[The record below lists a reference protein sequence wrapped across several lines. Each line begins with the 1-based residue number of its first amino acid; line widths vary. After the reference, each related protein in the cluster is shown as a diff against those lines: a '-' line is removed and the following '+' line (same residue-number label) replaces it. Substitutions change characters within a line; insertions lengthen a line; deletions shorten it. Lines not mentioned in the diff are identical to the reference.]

1 MKRDSVKKT
10 GMKNTN
16 IGKRIAC
23 ITMIMAG
30 LYALT
35 GCAADDTAS
44 HSSGNIKTVEDVL
57 QEGIQP
63 EDGTSGTPETDGSS
77 GTTTSADTGEKAE
90 IEEVAEPGEIVKI
103 DATSES
109 EGVSATAAEEIQE
122 ETSEDEPEE
131 LTKET
136 AGEGDIDV
144 DLTVLSSTMVYSE
157 VYNMMVKPDD
167 YIGKTVKMTG
177 MYSYYHDD
185 ATGNDYHACIIQDAT
200 ACCAQGIEFTT
211 TDDFKYPDDYPE
223 MGDDVTVIGRFD
235 IYYEGDFC
243 FMTLLDA
250 RIVET

>member
-1 MKRDSVKKT
+1 M
-10 GMKNTN
+10 N

-23 ITMIMAG
+23 IMMIMAG

-35 GCAADDTAS
+35 GCAAEDTDT

-57 QEGIQP
+57 QEGIRS

-77 GTTTSADTGEKAE
+77 ERTTSADTGEKTE
-90 IEEVAEPGEIVKI
+90 IEEIAEPEEIAALEDVP
-103 DATSES
+103 T
-109 EGVSATAAEEIQE
+109 TAAEERQE

-136 AGEGDIDV
+136 AEEGDIDV

>member
-1 MKRDSVKKT
+1 MKRDSIKKT

-23 ITMIMAG
+23 IMMIMAG

-35 GCAADDTAS
+35 GCAAEDTAS

-77 GTTTSADTGEKAE
+77 ETTTSADTGEKAE
-90 IEEVAEPGEIVKI
+90 IEEIAEPKEIAAPE
-103 DATSES
+103 DAPTT
-109 EGVSATAAEEIQE
+109 VAEEIQE

-136 AGEGDIDV
+136 AEEGDIDV

-185 ATGNDYHACIIQDAT
+185 ATGIDYHACIIQDAT

>member
-10 GMKNTN
+10 GMKNKN

-23 ITMIMAG
+23 IMMIMAG

-35 GCAADDTAS
+35 GCAAEDTAS

-77 GTTTSADTGEKAE
+77 ETATSADTGEKAE
-90 IEEVAEPGEIVKI
+90 IEEIAEPEEIAAPE
-103 DATSES
+103 DAPT
-109 EGVSATAAEEIQE
+109 TAAEEIQE

-131 LTKET
+131 LAKET
-136 AGEGDIDV
+136 AEEGDIDV

-250 RIVET
+250 RIVETTTLW

>member
-1 MKRDSVKKT
+1 MKKSMKKRLVFALI
-10 GMKNTN
+10 MI
-16 IGKRIAC
+16 IG
-23 ITMIMAG
+23 
-30 LYALT
+30 LSALA
-35 GCAADDTAS
+35 GCAGNDPAG

-57 QEGIQP
+57 QEGIQS
-63 EDGTSGTPETDGSS
+63 EDGTSSTSETDGSS
-77 GTTTSADTGEKAE
+77 GTTTPADTGEKAE

-109 EGVSATAAEEIQE
+109 EDMPATAAEETLK

-131 LTKET
+131 ESAET
-136 AGEGDIDV
+136 AEEEDIDV
-144 DLTVLSSTMVYSE
+144 DLTALSSTMVYSE

-211 TDDFKYPDDYPE
+211 TDDFKYPDDYPA

>member
-1 MKRDSVKKT
+1 MKKILIFT
-10 GMKNTN
+10 LIMI
-16 IGKRIAC
+16 IGLSA
-23 ITMIMAG
+23 A
-30 LYALT
+30 A
-35 GCAADDTAS
+35 GCAGKDSAG

-57 QEGIQP
+57 QEGIQS
-63 EDGTSGTPETDGSS
+63 EDK
-77 GTTTSADTGEKAE
+77 DTGETAE
-90 IEEVAEPGEIVKI
+90 TGSSSETTAQAEPKE
-103 DATSES
+103 
-109 EGVSATAAEEIQE
+109 AAQE
-122 ETSEDEPEE
+122 TPQDE
-131 LTKET
+131 
-136 AGEGDIDV
+136 DIDV

-211 TDDFKYPDDYPE
+211 TDEFKYPDDYPE

-250 RIVET
+250 RLVDA

>member
-1 MKRDSVKKT
+1 MKKRLVFALI
-10 GMKNTN
+10 MI
-16 IGKRIAC
+16 IGLSA
-23 ITMIMAG
+23 A
-30 LYALT
+30 A
-35 GCAADDTAS
+35 GCAGNDPAG

-57 QEGIQP
+57 QEGIRS

-77 GTTTSADTGEKAE
+77 GTTTPADTGEKTE
-90 IEEVAEPGEIVKI
+90 IEELAEPGEIVKI

-109 EGVSATAAEEIQE
+109 EDMPATAAEETLK

-131 LTKET
+131 ESAET
-136 AGEGDIDV
+136 AEEEDIDV
-144 DLTVLSSTMVYSE
+144 DLTTLSSTMVYSE

>member
-1 MKRDSVKKT
+1 MKKKLIFT
-10 GMKNTN
+10 LIMI
-16 IGKRIAC
+16 IGLSA
-23 ITMIMAG
+23 A
-30 LYALT
+30 A
-35 GCAADDTAS
+35 GCAGKDSAG

-57 QEGIQP
+57 QEGIKS
-63 EDGTSGTPETDGSS
+63 EDK
-77 GTTTSADTGEKAE
+77 DTGENAETGNSSETTAQAEPKETTE
-90 IEEVAEPGEIVKI
+90 IEETAEPEK
-103 DATSES
+103 TSEP
-109 EGVSATAAEEIQE
+109 EEISKSENASIQDAE
-122 ETSEDEPEE
+122 ETSKDEP
-131 LTKET
+131 KEAAQET
-136 AGEGDIDV
+136 PQDEDIDV

-211 TDDFKYPDDYPE
+211 TDEFKYPDDYPE

-250 RIVET
+250 RLVDA

>member
-1 MKRDSVKKT
+1 MKKIVLSVI
-10 GMKNTN
+10 MI
-16 IGKRIAC
+16 IGLSA
-23 ITMIMAG
+23 A
-30 LYALT
+30 A
-35 GCAADDTAS
+35 GCAGKDSAG

-57 QEGIQP
+57 QEGIQS
-63 EDGTSGTPETDGSS
+63 EDK
-77 GTTTSADTGEKAE
+77 DTGENAE
-90 IEEVAEPGEIVKI
+90 TGSSSETTAQAEPIE
-103 DATSES
+103 
-109 EGVSATAAEEIQE
+109 AAQE
-122 ETSEDEPEE
+122 TPQDE
-131 LTKET
+131 
-136 AGEGDIDV
+136 DIDV

-211 TDDFKYPDDYPE
+211 TDEFKYPDDYPE

-250 RIVET
+250 RLVDA

>member
-10 GMKNTN
+10 GIKNTN

-23 ITMIMAG
+23 IMMIMAG

-35 GCAADDTAS
+35 GCAAEDTAS

-57 QEGIQP
+57 QEGIQS
-63 EDGTSGTPETDGSS
+63 EDDTSGTPETDGSS
-77 GTTTSADTGEKAE
+77 ERTTSADTGEKTE
-90 IEEVAEPGEIVKI
+90 IEEIAEPEEIAAPEDVP
-103 DATSES
+103 T
-109 EGVSATAAEEIQE
+109 TAAEEIQE

-136 AGEGDIDV
+136 AEDGDIDV

>member
-10 GMKNTN
+10 GIKNTN

-23 ITMIMAG
+23 IMMIMAG

-35 GCAADDTAS
+35 GCAAEDTAS

-57 QEGIQP
+57 QEGIQS
-63 EDGTSGTPETDGSS
+63 EDDTSGTPETDGSS
-77 GTTTSADTGEKAE
+77 ERTTSADTGEKTE
-90 IEEVAEPGEIVKI
+90 IEEIAEPEEIAAPEDVP
-103 DATSES
+103 T
-109 EGVSATAAEEIQE
+109 TAAEEIQE

-136 AGEGDIDV
+136 AEDGDIDV

-250 RIVET
+250 RIVETTTLW

>member
-1 MKRDSVKKT
+1 MKRDSVKKI
-10 GMKNTN
+10 GMKNMN

-23 ITMIMAG
+23 IMMIMAG

-35 GCAADDTAS
+35 GCAAEDTAS

-77 GTTTSADTGEKAE
+77 ERTTSADTGEKAE
-90 IEEVAEPGEIVKI
+90 IEEIAEPEEIAAPEDVPTT
-103 DATSES
+103 AT
-109 EGVSATAAEEIQE
+109 EEIQE

-136 AGEGDIDV
+136 AEEGDIDV

>member
-1 MKRDSVKKT
+1 MKKILIFT
-10 GMKNTN
+10 LIMI
-16 IGKRIAC
+16 IGLSA
-23 ITMIMAG
+23 A
-30 LYALT
+30 A
-35 GCAADDTAS
+35 GCAGKDSAG

-57 QEGIQP
+57 QEGIQS
-63 EDGTSGTPETDGSS
+63 EDK
-77 GTTTSADTGEKAE
+77 DTGENAE
-90 IEEVAEPGEIVKI
+90 TSSSSETTAQAEPKE
-103 DATSES
+103 
-109 EGVSATAAEEIQE
+109 AAQE
-122 ETSEDEPEE
+122 TPQDE
-131 LTKET
+131 
-136 AGEGDIDV
+136 DIDV

-211 TDDFKYPDDYPE
+211 TDEFKYPDDYPE

-250 RIVET
+250 RLF

>member
-1 MKRDSVKKT
+1 MKKKLIFT
-10 GMKNTN
+10 LIMI
-16 IGKRIAC
+16 IGLSA
-23 ITMIMAG
+23 A
-30 LYALT
+30 A
-35 GCAADDTAS
+35 GCAGKDSAG

-57 QEGIQP
+57 QEGIQS
-63 EDGTSGTPETDGSS
+63 EDKDTSETAETGSS
-77 GTTTSADTGEKAE
+77 YE
-90 IEEVAEPGEIVKI
+90 
-103 DATSES
+103 ATKS
-109 EGVSATAAEEIQE
+109 Q
-122 ETSEDEPEE
+122 EPE
-131 LTKET
+131 KVAQET
-136 AGEGDIDV
+136 QEEGDIDV

-185 ATGNDYHACIIQDAT
+185 ATGIDYHACIIQDAT

-211 TDDFKYPDDYPE
+211 IDEFKYPDDYPE

-250 RIVET
+250 RLVDA